1 MTDVPRNEFAKT
13 GSGRKSEIT
22 DTGRGTNER
31 DVHLLERI

>member
-13 GSGRKSEIT
+13 GSGRKSEINER
-22 DTGRGTNER
+22 GRGTNDG